1 MLLTAVGGDGEPGRN
16 GGDGQNG
23 MAGVDGA
30 PATRVTDAV
39 VCFVC
44 VVVLLRCNLV
54 WSASQYIAN
63 EFIAGN

>member
-39 VCFVC
+39 V
-44 VVVLLRCNLV
+44 
-54 WSASQYIAN
+54 
-63 EFIAGN
+63 

>member
-1 MLLTAVGGDGEPGRN
+1 MLLTAIGGDGEPGRN

-39 VCFVC
+39 VCFISVVAMQCRLVC
-44 VVVLLRCNLV
+44 FALH
-54 WSASQYIAN
+54 S
-63 EFIAGN
+63 